1 MDSDTAY
8 QVDSVSGDVI
18 IEVVYEN
25 HPVKGQLKIV
35 KRAKCR
41 TVSKDFVYQT
51 ENLAGAVFEVYAA
64 EDIYTADFQKDA
76 RNRILEY
83 GGWWER

>member
-35 KRAKCR
+35 KQGE
-41 TVSKDFVYQT
+41 VLDGFSKDFVYQT

-64 EDIYTADFQKDA
+64 EDIYT
-76 RNRILEY
+76 L
-83 GGWWER
+83 